1 MLGDNDNENYR
12 HAGIARVEIIND
24 APTVTQ
30 RLGEHGW
37 WWDCSTMAKYGD
49 IAAYRDVH
57 SDYIYVWGHPP
68 KTVTEWP
75 ATEYVY
81 QARVKAKDAFELDR
95 YEYWW
100 GRRKGW
106 RREVLKGSEHD
117 PESAVMWGVGQGQVV
132 FNGPKVALRTADKV
146 EGPWSEDREIYTAE
160 PIAGGFVYAGVA
172 YPFLDETGRT
182 LTIAFTNNNH
192 IQVIRVTF
200 G

>member
-1 MLGDNDNENYR
+1 
-12 HAGIARVEIIND
+12 
-24 APTVTQ
+24 
-30 RLGEHGW
+30 
-37 WWDCSTMAKYGD
+37 MAKYGD
-49 IAAYRDVH
+49 IAAYRDVN

-100 GRRKGW
+100 GRKKGW

-132 FNGPKVALRTADKV
+132 F
-146 EGPWSEDREIYTAE
+146 SEWFRCYIYIHLSE
-160 PIAGGFVYAGVA
+160 S
-172 YPFLDETGRT
+172 LLT
-182 LTIAFTNNNH
+182 LPYS
-192 IQVIRVTF
+192 RYLYDM